1 MGLQKYRADYSEK
14 QADGSVRWFTKW
26 LGGPSL
32 AKIENCQIHQS
43 DIRRTV
49 YITGEPDTYFSQP
62 AACRMKGKTAKGY
75 ITGDDSGALI
85 FHPMDSAKHLFI

>member
-1 MGLQKYRADYSEK
+1 MQKYRADYAK
-14 QADGSVRWFTKW
+14 DMPDGSIQWFAKW

-32 AKIENCQIHQS
+32 AKIGNCRIDGT

-62 AACRMKGKTAKGY
+62 AATRVKGKYVAGY
-75 ITGDDSGALI
+75 VAGDDNGCLV
-85 FHPMDSAKHLFI
+85 FHAMGKHKDRLVV